1 MIFDI
6 VLLFLIL
13 FFILLIFIGI
23 LNKTIEAFSLGSL
36 PSTPTPS
43 SSSESN
49 GQYKY
54 LAPLPPNNSWS
65 IDIQN
70 AFVTKFNSVFTGL
83 DPSATQ
89 ITSPAFNGVNFMQN
103 ASEKEAKSFI
113 DNGVWPRDVYVTNLI
128 TKLQNEASGDVQS
141 TKLVE
146 EFIKTWSIVLPNRLI
161 FKQLIADK
169 LPQNTTLSSLNPNVG
184 TGLVIL
190 LAVEPPP
197 SN

>member
-36 PSTPTPS
+36 SSIPTPL
-43 SSSESN
+43 SSSETD

-70 AFVTKFNSVFTGL
+70 AFVTKFNSVIIGF

-103 ASEKEAKSFI
+103 ASEEEAKSFI

-128 TKLQNEASGDVQS
+128 TESSG
-141 TKLVE
+141 
-146 EFIKTWSIVLPNRLI
+146 
-161 FKQLIADK
+161 
-169 LPQNTTLSSLNPNVG
+169 SSY
-184 TGLVIL
+184 
-190 LAVEPPP
+190 
-197 SN
+197 